1 MIKKIL
7 NYIKNDIKKNYIS
20 YILFILIV
28 PTFFIKLDYN
38 IYSPGGLIS
47 LEDRIE
53 TNNEYREEGSFNL
66 TYVTS
71 RNGIIPAVLLS
82 YIIPSWD
89 LVPASDV
96 KIEDESMEE
105 VNLRN
110 RIYLEET
117 SYNSIIAAYEEAG
130 KPYKVNSVD
139 LKVTYI
145 TDKTNNNLKVGDTI
159 KEINGV
165 KITDYETLKQE
176 KEKYK
181 ENDRLNIKVERNN
194 KEKDCYAILKKDE
207 NNNLS
212 IGIYLALLKNVS
224 TKENVKFVF
233 KNNESGSSR
242 GLMCALEIYNRITD
256 YDLTKGEIIAGTG
269 SIEADGTV
277 GEIDGVKYKLK
288 GAVKN
293 KAKVFIVPS
302 GNYDE
307 AIKIKKEKNYDI
319 EIIEA
324 DNLHNVIE
332 KLKNR

>member
-1 MIKKIL
+1 
-7 NYIKNDIKKNYIS
+7 
-20 YILFILIV
+20 
-28 PTFFIKLDYN
+28 
-38 IYSPGGLIS
+38 
-47 LEDRIE
+47 
-53 TNNEYREEGSFNL
+53 
-66 TYVTS
+66 
-71 RNGIIPAVLLS
+71 
-82 YIIPSWD
+82 
-89 LVPASDV
+89 
-96 KIEDESMEE
+96 MEE

-159 KEINGV
+159 KEINGA
-165 KITDYETLKQE
+165 KITDYETLKNE

-207 NNNLS
+207 NDNLS
-212 IGIYLALLKNVS
+212 IGIYLAVLKNIS

-288 GAVKN
+288 GAIKN

-319 EIIEA
+319 EIIKA